1 MSPIRASGVRA
12 ALRISRRNALRSKW
26 RSALIL
32 AMIGL
37 PVALAVFAL
46 TALFPPAGS
55 DREHFPIGQADAVVT
70 GAHEWAG
77 LTQDAWGNG
86 VPSQRVPS
94 QRDGARRPFTQAEV
108 TALLAP
114 GSRVIP
120 VARGTFRYLTPQGYD
135 TGEIR
140 QVDLRDPMSRGTFR
154 LTEGR
159 LPAAPGEAVISA
171 ERLNRDDA
179 PAVALGAM
187 LLVGD
192 ERRPVRVVGVAL
204 FAMAGIEPTLA
215 TFPGSLPADAF
226 GPVDPELM
234 SRAWLVD
241 SPRPVTWADVRRFN
255 AQGLVV
261 VSRAVIDG
269 LPADESYAR
278 VSDLVRTVPWI
289 AIMLL
294 EVVLLA
300 GPAFA
305 VGRLRRSR
313 EFALVAVQ
321 GGSPAHLRTI
331 ALADGLLFGVAAS
344 ALGAALGV
352 VAARLATPL
361 LEWRAGRLFGP
372 FQVPWVA
379 VATIAVLGVVA
390 GLLAALA
397 PAVAAG
403 RTDPVAVLSGRR
415 ERGRERAGRP
425 LPGIVLVVAG
435 TAATIASAGHDI
447 AWTAT
452 SALVTQLGLVALTP
466 AIIAAVA
473 RLAARLPLPLRFAA
487 RDAVR
492 NRGRTAPAV
501 AAVMTAVVALM
512 AVGVAGDS
520 EVARRS
526 VFDYAQAPAGALRVS
541 GPDLTPELWD
551 RVRSAVREELPARV
565 PLIEARTLTT
575 GPGAPLNTFV
585 PDATSGTSRVSWFD
599 ATGFGGLLV
608 GGEDLL
614 RYVLRRE
621 DPGAVAALREGK
633 LVVLNPDVIRQGR
646 VRIELTPVAGRGDL
660 PALTLPAA
668 GVRATGQG
676 WARAVIS
683 PEVAAKNGY
692 GTVTAM
698 LVVDPADFRTSRAT
712 ADRIAAKVERI
723 TGMATVRLETPEVP
737 DDTLFLVV
745 LGIAAAVLVLG
756 MTSVA
761 TMLAAVEA
769 RPDLETMSAV
779 GAAPRVKRAVVAGQA
794 LVIALLG
801 SVTGV
806 LAGLAP
812 GVAAARRPVP
822 YPTVFLRADGVTTI
836 VPADAPAIAIPWALI
851 GLLVVGLPLLAAFGG
866 AAFTRSRLPL
876 PRRRAT

>member
-1 MSPIRASGVRA
+1 M
-12 ALRISRRNALRSKW
+12 
-26 RSALIL
+26 
-32 AMIGL
+32 
-37 PVALAVFAL
+37 
-46 TALFPPAGS
+46 
-55 DREHFPIGQADAVVT
+55 
-70 GAHEWAG
+70 
-77 LTQDAWGNG
+77 
-86 VPSQRVPS
+86 
-94 QRDGARRPFTQAEV
+94 
-108 TALLAP
+108 
-114 GSRVIP
+114 
-120 VARGTFRYLTPQGYD
+120 
-135 TGEIR
+135 
-140 QVDLRDPMSRGTFR
+140 
-154 LTEGR
+154 
-159 LPAAPGEAVISA
+159 
-171 ERLNRDDA
+171 
-179 PAVALGAM
+179 
-187 LLVGD
+187 
-192 ERRPVRVVGVAL
+192 
-204 FAMAGIEPTLA
+204 
-215 TFPGSLPADAF
+215 
-226 GPVDPELM
+226 
-234 SRAWLVD
+234 
-241 SPRPVTWADVRRFN
+241 
-255 AQGLVV
+255 
-261 VSRAVIDG
+261 
-269 LPADESYAR
+269 
-278 VSDLVRTVPWI
+278 
-289 AIMLL
+289 
-294 EVVLLA
+294 
-300 GPAFA
+300 
-305 VGRLRRSR
+305 
-313 EFALVAVQ
+313 
-321 GGSPAHLRTI
+321 
-331 ALADGLLFGVAAS
+331 
-344 ALGAALGV
+344 
-352 VAARLATPL
+352 
-361 LEWRAGRLFGP
+361 
-372 FQVPWVA
+372 
-379 VATIAVLGVVA
+379 
-390 GLLAALA
+390 
-397 PAVAAG
+397 
-403 RTDPVAVLSGRR
+403 
-415 ERGRERAGRP
+415 
-425 LPGIVLVVAG
+425 
-435 TAATIASAGHDI
+435 
-447 AWTAT
+447 
-452 SALVTQLGLVALTP
+452 
-466 AIIAAVA
+466 
-473 RLAARLPLPLRFAA
+473 
-487 RDAVR
+487 
-492 NRGRTAPAV
+492 
-501 AAVMTAVVALM
+501 
-512 AVGVAGDS
+512 
-520 EVARRS
+520 
-526 VFDYAQAPAGALRVS
+526 
-541 GPDLTPELWD
+541 
-551 RVRSAVREELPARV
+551 
-565 PLIEARTLTT
+565 
-575 GPGAPLNTFV
+575 
-585 PDATSGTSRVSWFD
+585 SWFD